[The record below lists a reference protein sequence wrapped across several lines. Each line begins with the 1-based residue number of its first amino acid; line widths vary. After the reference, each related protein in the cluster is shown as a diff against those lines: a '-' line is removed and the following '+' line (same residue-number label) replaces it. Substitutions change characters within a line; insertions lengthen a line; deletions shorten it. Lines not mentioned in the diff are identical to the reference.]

1 MTGVGTCPARPD
13 GRGDRGGRGE
23 GTGDGDWGGGYGYT
37 RLATVVSAGPGVL
50 LRLTGD
56 DFRWLVDTEPTARA
70 AIARDLADRLPE
82 R

>member
-1 MTGVGTCPARPD
+1 MA
-13 GRGDRGGRGE
+13 
-23 GTGDGDWGGGYGYT
+23 
-37 RLATVVSAGPGVL
+37 LATVVSAGPGGL
-50 LRLTGD
+50 LRLTSE